1 MFDHPFDYSSFFFS
15 SLKKTFL
22 FILDTSVVRI
32 YFSRHL
38 SSLVRTFYFYHIK
51 MNTTN
56 GNSSTELIR
65 FDQQLRLV
73 EQIVLGT
80 IFILALIGNVLVLI
94 VMLTTRHRRTTRMAF
109 FILHLT
115 IADLLVAFFSVLP
128 MLIWKSTSTFFDG
141 DFLCRLIT
149 FLMLTA
155 TYISVYT

>member
-1 MFDHPFDYSSFFFS
+1 
-15 SLKKTFL
+15 
-22 FILDTSVVRI
+22 
-32 YFSRHL
+32 
-38 SSLVRTFYFYHIK
+38 
-51 MNTTN
+51 MNNNSTTPM
-56 GNSSTELIR
+56 L

-73 EQIVLGT
+73 EQIVLAT

-94 VMLTTRHRRTTRMAF
+94 VMLRTRHRRTTRMAF

-128 MLIWKSTSTFFDG
+128 MLIWKTTSNFYGG

-149 FLMLTA
+149 FLMLTS